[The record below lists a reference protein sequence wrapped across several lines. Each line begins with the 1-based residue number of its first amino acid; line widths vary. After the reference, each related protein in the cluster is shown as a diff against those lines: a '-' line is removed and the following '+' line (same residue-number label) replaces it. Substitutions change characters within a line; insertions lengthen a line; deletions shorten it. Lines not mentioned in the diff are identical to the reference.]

1 MNCWENSVRVRCLC
15 QSPEQDSACRFLAWR
30 GILPPTEQRRLQ
42 SGPPWCSPC
51 RKRPHPRVHPI
62 HRKCQQW
69 SCARSNL
76 RKDDSTIVTLYLSL
90 AGNAECYILYLE
102 MRHLFLVVPRSLFL
116 PIEQHLLLYSVPASP
131 MGPPMMKFPHGL
143 MWYFV
148 SLSKY
153 LSGMTSLTTFAM
165 ISSLSTGRVT
175 CSECWT
181 ETTTVWTLMGTHA
194 PLSNL

>member
-69 SCARSNL
+69 SFARSNL
-76 RKDDSTIVTLYLSL
+76 RKDDSNSYTLSL
-90 AGNAECYILYLE
+90 ISWKCRMLYISWNE
-102 MRHLFLVVPRSLFL
+102 TS
-116 PIEQHLLLYSVPASP
+116 I
-131 MGPPMMKFPHGL
+131 
-143 MWYFV
+143 
-148 SLSKY
+148 
-153 LSGMTSLTTFAM
+153 SGRAKVTIFANRTTF
-165 ISSLSTGRVT
+165 
-175 CSECWT
+175 
-181 ETTTVWTLMGTHA
+181 TTLFRTSITHGA
-194 PLSNL
+194 PDDEVSARIDVILRFVVQVLIWDDLLDNLRHDLVPEHR